1 MTRIKKYYIV
11 LNLLALG
18 LILSPLEG
26 SRGEKLTQAPQV
38 EKTPFIINFEASKDT
53 IIGTMTRGSIDE

>member
-26 SRGEKLTQAPQV
+26 PRGERLTQAPKV
-38 EKTPFIINFEASKDT
+38 EKTPFIINFEANKDT
-53 IIGTMTRGSIDE
+53 LIGTMTRGPIEE